1 MIDRTKAGDR
11 VSYAGRRGTITRK
24 TYSRA
29 VVRFDDGTE
38 EAFTRRLVQ
47 GFPLWLAKGVPIDL
61 NAPRPEMEMVG
72 T

>member
-1 MIDRTKAGDR
+1 MIDRSKAGDR
-11 VSYAGRRGTITRK
+11 VAYAGRRGTITRK

-29 VVRFDDGTE
+29 VIRFEDGTE

-47 GFPLWLAKGVPIDL
+47 GFPVWLARGVPIDL
-61 NAPRPEMEMVG
+61 NAPRPEIDAAG

>member
-1 MIDRTKAGDR
+1 MIDRSKAGDR
-11 VSYAGRRGTITRK
+11 VAYAGRHGTITRK

-29 VVRFDDGTE
+29 VIRFEDGTE

-47 GFPLWLAKGVPIDL
+47 GSPVWLAKGVPLDL
-61 NAPRPEMEMVG
+61 NAPRPEMEKVG